1 MNKYPLERFKRLVND
16 ADYVFS
22 TIRLNELV
30 IIRSDIDKQSLIDGL
45 NQIEQ
50 NCFFYANFQKD
61 EEGNKHLE
69 VIRQG

>member
-1 MNKYPLERFKRLVND
+1 MNKYPLERFKRLVDD

-22 TIRLNELV
+22 MIVLNELV
-30 IIRSDIDKQSLIDGL
+30 IIRSDIDKQNLIDGL
-45 NQIEQ
+45 SQIEQ

>member
-1 MNKYPLERFKRLVND
+1 MNKYPLERFKHLVND

-22 TIRLNELV
+22 MIRLNELV
-30 IIRSDIDKQSLIDGL
+30 IIRSDIDKQSLTDGL

>member
-1 MNKYPLERFKRLVND
+1 MNKYPLERFKHLVND
-16 ADYVFS
+16 ADHVFS
-22 TIRLNELV
+22 MVRLNELV
-30 IIRSDIDKQSLIDGL
+30 EVRSDIDKQSLTDGL

-50 NCFFYANFQKD
+50 NCFFYANFRKD